1 MLIIFSVVLVLIL
14 VIVYVINKKKSGD
27 QLRTEVKQGNKEG
40 EKKQSFFKEM
50 RKDKKVYS
58 VPMDSLAHYV
68 LNSDDFNCDGRKMS
82 DNDAWAWQLGVANSK
97 EGFRNRPH
105 NDNDFSKILA
115 GKR

>member
-14 VIVYVINKKKSGD
+14 VFVYVINKKNSGD
-27 QLRTEVKQGNKEG
+27 QLRTEVKQGNKE
-40 EKKQSFFKEM
+40 EEKQSFFKEM
-50 RKDKKVYS
+50 RKDRKVYS